1 MAREINPNDNWREKL
16 LKQMPSELIAANLAV
31 NAFIFSAMNPGTAQT
46 ALLWVAFVICLAA
59 TPMWLYWGQNVKNLL
74 QIIVTSVAFVVW
86 AMTVDGA
93 FTSIPGYQTSIGA
106 VALALFTLVVA
117 PTIGL
122 ITQKTSA

>member
-1 MAREINPNDNWREKL
+1 
-16 LKQMPSELIAANLAV
+16 
-31 NAFIFSAMNPGTAQT
+31 
-46 ALLWVAFVICLAA
+46 
-59 TPMWLYWGQNVKNLL
+59 
-74 QIIVTSVAFVVW
+74 
-86 AMTVDGA
+86 MTVDGA